1 MAQRYADLPKRIMGL
16 RCSQHRAIKMIQVL
30 DHYNKQCVRAAK
42 KAQMLKLMV
51 LLEEEI
57 TDAEKK
63 VIGDWMLSE
72 SRDFKEA
79 LNANSSRSNEDSDF
93 DVPLALLKR
102 HSTAQRVV
110 PPPDLECS
118 VCMDSFPRHAFL
130 QHTITDSCNHEVT
143 VCNLCAKRS
152 VQVQMADQ
160 PYQQIA
166 CPECPELLTL
176 DIIRIYSTP
185 EDFDR

>member
-1 MAQRYADLPKRIMGL
+1 VKWRGRK
-16 RCSQHRAIKMIQVL
+16 KMRFLDFRVL
-30 DHYNKQCVRAAK
+30 TLVSY
-42 KAQMLKLMV
+42 
-51 LLEEEI
+51 
-57 TDAEKK
+57 
-63 VIGDWMLSE
+63 
-72 SRDFKEA
+72 
-79 LNANSSRSNEDSDF
+79 
-93 DVPLALLKR
+93 
-102 HSTAQRVV
+102 TA
-110 PPPDLECS
+110 
-118 VCMDSFPRHAFL
+118 
-130 QHTITDSCNHEVT
+130 VT